1 MDNQN
6 HMTGNTSGQPITQI
20 SVNELAQRLAS
31 QDANVQLIDVR
42 EPQELAIAQIDGFV
56 NLPLSEY
63 AQWSE
68 QVPAMFDPQAETL
81 VLCHH
86 GVRSAQMCQWL
97 VTQGFTNVK
106 NIAGGIA
113 AYSLL
118 VDSSI
123 PQY

>member
-1 MDNQN
+1 
-6 HMTGNTSGQPITQI
+6 MTGNTSGQPMTQI
-20 SVNELAQRLAS
+20 SVNELALYLANENA
-31 QDANVQLIDVR
+31 DIQLIDVR

-68 QVPAMFDPQAETL
+68 KVPTMFNPEAETL

-97 VTQGFTNVK
+97 VSQGFTNVK

>member
-1 MDNQN
+1 
-6 HMTGNTSGQPITQI
+6 MTGNTSGQPITQI

-68 QVPAMFDPQAETL
+68 RVSAMFDPQAETL

>member
-1 MDNQN
+1 
-6 HMTGNTSGQPITQI
+6 MTGNTSEQPITQI

-42 EPQELAIAQIDGFV
+42 EPQELAIAQIEGFV

-106 NIAGGIA
+106 NIAGGIS

>member
-1 MDNQN
+1 
-6 HMTGNTSGQPITQI
+6 MTGNTSGQPITQI
-20 SVNELAQRLAS
+20 SVNELAERLANKE
-31 QDANVQLIDVR
+31 ANIQFIDVR

-97 VTQGFTNVK
+97 VSQGFTNVK
-106 NIAGGIA
+106 NIAGGID
-113 AYSLL
+113 AYSVR
-118 VDSSI
+118 VDASI